1 MSRSAERRAAARRAS
16 RGATL
21 RTKPLHTTPVPAARY
36 LPASNV
42 WAVTRSSRKLHPERR
57 SGGPQPDWSARQ
69 RQHAA
74 SAAAPATVSRTPT
87 LATLGTA
94 LAALAPLDTL
104 ARALTAH
111 AALAAHIGTAT
122 ALTATTRWLGSLQ
135 WHFRS
140 QPPAAVADPTHGTHR
155 RPPQHPGR
163 R

>member
-1 MSRSAERRAAARRAS
+1 MPGRNAADKPHAHYAR
-16 RGATL
+16 
-21 RTKPLHTTPVPAARY
+21 LHAARY

-42 WAVTRSSRKLHPERR
+42 WAAKRSSRKLHPRA
-57 SGGPQPDWSARQ
+57 PFWWSAAGLVWRQ
-69 RQHAA
+69 RRHAA
-74 SAAAPATVSRTPT
+74 SAAAPATTATVSRTPT

-111 AALAAHIGTAT
+111 AALTAHIGTAT

-155 RPPQHPGR
+155 RPPQHPDR